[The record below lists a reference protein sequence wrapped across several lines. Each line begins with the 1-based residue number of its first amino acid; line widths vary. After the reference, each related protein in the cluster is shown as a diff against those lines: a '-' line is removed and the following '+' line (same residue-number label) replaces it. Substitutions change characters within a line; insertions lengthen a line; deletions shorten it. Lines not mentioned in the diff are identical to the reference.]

1 MSQSPTSKTSNSA
14 LEPTSSSST
23 AEAQTHISFFERFE
37 ADILSQR
44 KTITLREWAD
54 AKVYPGQIIP
64 VFTFETQ
71 RWFCDI
77 RIISRRAIQFDALNT
92 AHAEQENMPLTELKD
107 LIQVIYPGI
116 SELFEIKFALKT
128 E

>member
-1 MSQSPTSKTSNSA
+1 MP
-14 LEPTSSSST
+14 
-23 AEAQTHISFFERFE
+23 AETNLNPEFQTNISFFDRFE

-44 KTITLREWAD
+44 KTITLRELAD
-54 AKVYPGQIIP
+54 AKVYPGQILP

-77 RIISRRAIQFDALNT
+77 HIISRQAIAFDALNE

-116 SELFEIKFALKT
+116 SELFEIKFSIHNAG
-128 E
+128 